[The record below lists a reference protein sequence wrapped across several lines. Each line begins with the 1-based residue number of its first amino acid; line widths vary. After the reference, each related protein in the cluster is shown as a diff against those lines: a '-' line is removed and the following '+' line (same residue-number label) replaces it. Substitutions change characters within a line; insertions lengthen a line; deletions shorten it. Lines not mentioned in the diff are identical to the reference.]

1 MQQQLHRHVIIIREI
16 QINNQGFSSFDI
28 CTVEAVSGYG
38 DLSQVFGML
47 WRFIP
52 VLDPSVTLMVSR
64 DLDSR

>member
-1 MQQQLHRHVIIIREI
+1 M
-16 QINNQGFSSFDI
+16 
-28 CTVEAVSGYG
+28 EAVSGYG

-64 DLDSR
+64 DLDSRWVRH